1 MNKKMKMRRSL
12 ATLVLSAAL
21 LSVVSLPAMA
31 ADSESLA
38 AVTSASSNVS
48 YSLSNKIEVEVK
60 SILNEHQ
67 SDQTKLGTVIRIK
80 NTSDRITRV
89 PDFELRGLMSDG
101 IAYTLQ
107 PSAKNVKSIQ
117 PKSQVEL
124 SYLSSVD
131 RSDEVELTSLNFID
145 VDMEVYPKAETTLL
159 TIPVDAGDVWSGS
172 DGIITNSSA
181 ILKWGEAF
189 TLPSLRSPLSFTP
202 VDMHKEI
209 TVKGVSTVVQM
220 RVNNPTKERQTV
232 PNFGIDG
239 KSESKV
245 YSGSRAEAAVT
256 LDPGE
261 KTYIHIVIP
270 TDLDTELTSLNVVT
284 PESFAVSWGE
294 GKSLEDT
301 YRVGRVNILLPTGA
315 ATQGVIPVP
324 EYTLGTPVRLDSTN
338 KFVPSNVALSLVE
351 LHVTSNE
358 DDGFNTAVAK
368 FKLTNNSER
377 PIPIP
382 AIQTELVSA
391 DGYAYGGRRQGAT
404 ALTVVPNASYVV
416 SYSYALPASE
426 TGEGLKMNLYSQ
438 QSNGEVT
445 YKSLLASA
453 KVPVQ
458 KNDTTSKTLNVY
470 PYEISI
476 KDWSITAI
484 FQATMIYD
492 YKLKLDLNI
501 KSDKNV
507 TVDKFNSM
515 LSFELFDNVG
525 NPIGKSV
532 EALSGEGRLYSGTNT
547 IDLNARSNQLDFPIQ
562 VKVFETFTNENGET
576 VKRLL
581 TTFKQ

>member
-1 MNKKMKMRRSL
+1 MKMRRSL

-21 LSVVSLPAMA
+21 LSAASLPAMA
-31 ADSESLA
+31 ADSENLA
-38 AVTSASSNVS
+38 AVTSASSNAS

-101 IAYTLQ
+101 VSYALQ
-107 PSAKNVKSIQ
+107 PSAKNPKSLQ

-124 SYLSSVD
+124 SYLSNVE
-131 RSDEVELTSLNFID
+131 RSDEVALTSLNFID
-145 VDMEVYPKAETTLL
+145 VDMDVYPKAETTLL

-189 TLPSLRSPLSFTP
+189 TLPLLRSPLGFTP
-202 VDMHKEI
+202 VDIHKEI
-209 TVKGVSTVVQM
+209 TVKGVSTVVQI
-220 RVNNPTKERQTV
+220 RVSNPTNERQTV

-245 YSGSRAEAAVT
+245 YAGNRAEAAVI

-261 KTYIHIVIP
+261 KKYIHIVIP
-270 TDLDTELTSLNVVT
+270 TELDTEFTSLNVVT
-284 PESFAVSWGE
+284 PESFAVSLGE

-315 ATQGVIPVP
+315 ATQGVTTLPT
-324 EYTLGTPVRLDSTN
+324 YTLGTPVKLDSTN
-338 KFVPSNVALSLVE
+338 KFVPSNVDLSLVE

-391 DGYAYGGRRQGAT
+391 DGYAYGGKRQGAT

-416 SYSYALPASE
+416 SYSYALPVSE

-458 KNDTTSKTLNVY
+458 KNDATGKTLNVY
-470 PYEISI
+470 PYEITI

-501 KSDKNV
+501 KPDKNV
-507 TVDKFNSM
+507 TVDKFTSM

-532 EALSGEGRLYSGTNT
+532 QPLSGEGRLYSGTNT

-562 VKVFETFTNENGET
+562 VKVFETFTNENGES